1 MNELNLTAGFK
12 TIENDIYTA
21 LENVTGAAYDSKAKM
36 YEKLVSSRLYNK
48 IIWGTT
54 PDDYT
59 SFSEKAINSTKG
71 LVLDAGC
78 GGLIQTSDIYKSTKN
93 KCVLV
98 DNSSEML
105 SIAKSRLV
113 DAQGQ
118 IPSNITLLQADA
130 FHLPFPENTF
140 DTVCSF
146 GMVHIFDDKQAY
158 VNELL
163 RTLKPGGSFY
173 FSSMTTK
180 RGISAW
186 YMGQLRKMNEFG
198 VLFSEEQTRSL
209 FQHTS
214 LTFKSQMKGSMV
226 FIEGKKV

>member
-12 TIENDIYTA
+12 TIDSGIYSA

-48 IIWGTT
+48 IIWGTS

-59 SFSEKAINSTKG
+59 SFSEQAIHSANG

-78 GGLIQTSDIYKSTKN
+78 GGLIQTSGIYRTTKN
-93 KCVLV
+93 RCVLI

-118 IPSNITLLQADA
+118 VPSNITLLQADA
-130 FHLPFPENTF
+130 FHLPFPDNTF

-146 GMVHIFDDKQAY
+146 GMIHIFDDKQAY
-158 VNELL
+158 VNEVL

-180 RGISAW
+180 RAMSAW
-186 YMGQLRKMNEFG
+186 YMGQLQKMKEFG
-198 VLFSEEQTRSL
+198 VLFSEEQTLSL

-214 LTFKSQMKGSMV
+214 LTFKSHMKGSMV
-226 FIEGKKV
+226 FIEGNKM